1 MKKVFD
7 SNSEYHSHSC
17 ISASGLKTIFDL
29 KGSVRDYLAKTYEDK
44 EAYRFGNL
52 VHVLFTEGR
61 SEYQKQYYE
70 MPEIGHLR
78 KTETTTSEEAAE
90 NRKLKEQLIKKAG
103 NKIVV
108 DFKDV
113 QTIRELEAQFMA
125 DDEVG
130 RTARES
136 CEGIYELSHYTKYDG
151 IDVRVRPDIINEEKG
166 FIADI
171 KSTRDLVNFNKEINW
186 YHYDLQAA
194 FYCTV
199 LGYDIEKFRFV
210 ILKNHIQYSNP
221 QYREQMVDV
230 VSLNEREIERGFYK
244 LDFAWNQWKRYINEG
259 VAPGVDLDRNQ
270 YGIKIYP

>member
-17 ISASGLKTIFDL
+17 ISASGLKTIYEL
-29 KGSVRDYLAKTYEDK
+29 KGSVREYLAKTYEDK
-44 EAYRFGNL
+44 KAYQFGNL
-52 VHVLFTEGR
+52 VHILFTEGR
-61 SEYQKQYYE
+61 AEYQKQYYE
-70 MPEIGHLR
+70 LPELGDMR
-78 KTETTTSEEAAE
+78 KKENKELKAQLEE
-90 NRKLKEQLIKKAG
+90 KAG
-103 NKIVV
+103 NKILV
-108 DFKDV
+108 DYKDV

-136 CEGIYELSHYTKYDG
+136 CEGIYELSHYTKYDD

-171 KSTRDLVNFNKEINW
+171 KSTRDLIHFNKEINW

-210 ILKNHIQYSNP
+210 VLKNHIQYSNP

-230 VSLNEREIERGFYK
+230 ISLNEREIERGFYK

-259 VAPGVDLDRNQ
+259 IAPGVDLDRNQ